1 MREYVHAS
9 GIPPAEEGLA
19 LLVCPFDK
27 GQARR
32 KKLLVNRL
40 HALRGEGASVRDF
53 LHAIGVRPAMQ
64 HAAWSELLLELR
76 ILRIVGTLRFLLS
89 IEVIEVAEEFVEAMS
104 SGKKLVT
111 VAEVVLTELSGHI
124 PEGFQKLGDGRVFP
138 AQAKIGSRKS
148 HFGEAGADRRL
159 AGDERGAACGTTLLA
174 VPVGEFD
181 AFDGNAVDV
190 RSWVAHHAIAVATD
204 IPVAD
209 IVAPQN

>member
-1 MREYVHAS
+1 MLHHAVRVDSQTGEALALLFQVREYVHAS
-9 GIPPAEEGLA
+9 GVPPAEERLA
-19 LLVCPFDK
+19 LLLCPFNK
-27 GQARR
+27 GQARG
-32 KKLLVNRL
+32 KKLLVNCL

-124 PEGFQKLGDGRVFP
+124 PEGFQKLGDGRVFRL
-138 AQAKIGSRKS
+138 QAKVGSRTY
-148 HFGEAGADRRL
+148 H
-159 AGDERGAACGTTLLA
+159 
-174 VPVGEFD
+174 
-181 AFDGNAVDV
+181 V
-190 RSWVAHHAIAVATD
+190 RE
-204 IPVAD
+204 
-209 IVAPQN
+209 VAPDSA